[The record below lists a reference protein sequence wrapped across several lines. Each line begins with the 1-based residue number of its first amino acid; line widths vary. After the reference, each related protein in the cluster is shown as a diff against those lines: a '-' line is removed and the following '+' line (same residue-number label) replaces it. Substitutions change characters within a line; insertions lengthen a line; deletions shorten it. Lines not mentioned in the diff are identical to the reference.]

1 MTTITKV
8 IPSREREDWTKD
20 FVGKWK
26 DNRTTEEIIRDIHK
40 ARNAGIIET
49 IEIENWGKR

>member
-20 FVGKWK
+20 FAGKWK
-26 DNRTTEEIIRDIHK
+26 DDRTTEEIIRDIHK